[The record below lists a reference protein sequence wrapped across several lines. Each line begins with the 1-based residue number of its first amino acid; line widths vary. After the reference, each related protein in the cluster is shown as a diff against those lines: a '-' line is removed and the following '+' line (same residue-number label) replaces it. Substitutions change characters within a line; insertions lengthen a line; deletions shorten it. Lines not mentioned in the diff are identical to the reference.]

1 MKNADDENAY
11 VFQDYLNMDSGSFN
25 TNKHLFNS
33 TYNIV
38 GVVNDDIQYCTNAET
53 LGSENG
59 HCLPVNGKKAG
70 DLFKVDGG
78 TVKLKS
84 KVVMKSIGGPR
95 HMIKL
100 TTSTGCFVYYKVYI
114 FPDTGDLISAE
125 AQLSDTNS
133 IIENLAFPYQSL
145 TNNGLNPLFELK
157 IYDNV
162 FCAIRDE
169 CRLAPTSAGRSFC
182 LGGTGENAKPLDLWT
197 VTATNSGKLIDPK
210 IVGGEVIEVKD
221 DPVVEMARFWYSKDE
236 SGVFQ
241 KFAPGDPFCTIS
253 VQFAWSSF
261 DAVSLAD
268 DTSLTEILSIDKISI
283 SGAFNNVLLAN
294 ADITNRA
301 EFKPKSFTEF
311 AQFETT
317 RITENVDIADVNDL
331 PAIFVDDTS
340 CTSYTECKAT
350 LGDKHSI
357 TVDYDACKNKDV
369 LLTIGTDIS
378 IIDGD
383 RLINAPVSLDS
394 GSFSSSTFEL
404 SGDEIKCK
412 SALSPGEHSFTLTAK
427 EDDRDDRSSSLTVV
441 VNVNAPP
448 VDWDAIIDLPEITGF
463 YEYIDAPSYVRNIED
478 NSAFKIDINAPGQE
492 VILILKTPG
501 FTLTEK
507 NELLKTGG
515 SSSTR
520 ATVSLNA
527 KLLLR
532 ENGFIIAEEDAY
544 LLGDFNIEGML

>member
-1 MKNADDENAY
+1 
-11 VFQDYLNMDSGSFN
+11 
-25 TNKHLFNS
+25 
-33 TYNIV
+33 
-38 GVVNDDIQYCTNAET
+38 
-53 LGSENG
+53 
-59 HCLPVNGKKAG
+59 
-70 DLFKVDGG
+70 
-78 TVKLKS
+78 
-84 KVVMKSIGGPR
+84 MKSIGGPR

-100 TTSTGCFVYYKVYI
+100 TTTTGCFVYYKVYI
-114 FPDTGDLISAE
+114 FPDTGDLITAE

-133 IIENLAFPYQSL
+133 ILEHLELPTQSL

-169 CRLAPTSAGRSFC
+169 CRLSGGIC
-182 LGGTGENAKPLDLWT
+182 LGGTGENAEPLDLWT
-197 VTATNSGKLIDPK
+197 VTATNSRKLVDPK
-210 IVGGEVIEVKD
+210 ILGGDVIEVKENGVD
-221 DPVVEMARFWYSKDE
+221 EMARFWYSKDE

-241 KFAPGDPFCTIS
+241 KFAPRDPFCTIS

-261 DAVSLAD
+261 DGVSLAD
-268 DTSLTEILSIDKISI
+268 DTSLAEILSIDKISI
-283 SGAFNNVLLAN
+283 GGAFNNSLLAN

-301 EFKPKSFTEF
+301 EFNTDKFTKF
-311 AQFETT
+311 TQFETT
-317 RITENVDIADVNDL
+317 AITKNVDIADVNDL

-357 TVDYDACKNKDV
+357 TVEYDECKNKDV
-369 LLTIGTDIS
+369 LLTIGTDIF
-378 IIDGD
+378 IVDGD

-427 EDDRDDRSSSLTVV
+427 EDDREDRSSSLTVV

-478 NSAFKIDINAPGQE
+478 NSPFKININAPTAQE
-492 VILILKTPG
+492 LILILKTSG
-501 FTLTEK
+501 FTLTEN

-520 ATVSLNA
+520 ATVSLVA

-532 ENGFIIAEEDAY
+532 ENSFIIAEEDAY
-544 LLGDFNIEGML
+544 LLGDFNIEEKIFTTTEAPVITTQVFTTATTELVTCGNAFFKISLKF